1 LLLADPLA
9 PAVEMYQEVHMME
22 GVEIVDQ
29 THTREA
35 VGLKHLFKIFARSY
49 NPFT

>member
-1 LLLADPLA
+1 
-9 PAVEMYQEVHMME
+9 MYQEVEMME

-35 VGLKHLFKIFARSY
+35 VGLKHLF
-49 NPFT
+49 